1 MHHQFH
7 PLILVIFMLFLPRQL
22 PAQESSET
30 GTSGPRFI
38 RYAGVG
44 LHSGF
49 IFAHNK
55 LVQNTKGSFPWGVEA
70 DLSRQ
75 ILKSPVWDECR
86 CFPRSGLVLSYFDFG
101 NVTLGR
107 SFSAGIYIEPFL
119 SVRHRVNICLKGVAG
134 ASYLSHPFD
143 ETSNPDNNS
152 YSTYLSVYLAFGL
165 GASVKVSEH
174 TSVKLSAFYNHHSN
188 GAVKEPNSGINWPAV
203 NLHVYYALNPVPF
216 PEKKK
221 TPAREFLKKPW
232 RKEIVLL
239 ASQRYT
245 GKDNKSYYFIAG
257 AGLNIGKQV
266 SGMNAL
272 TAGFEAVADYSLHKR
287 LEQDGRQGKSFIQA
301 GILAGHEFLM
311 GRFTFSQQLGV
322 YVFNETPYFDA
333 VYQRYGLTLAVSR
346 HLGLGLN
353 AKVHRHVAAFLDG
366 RVVWRW

>member
-1 MHHQFH
+1 MHHLSLSLF
-7 PLILVIFMLFLPRQL
+7 LTVFMLLLPRQL
-22 PAQESSET
+22 PAQESSAT
-30 GTSGPRFI
+30 DSAGPRFI
-38 RYAGVG
+38 RYAGMG
-44 LHSGF
+44 LHAGF

-55 LVQNTKGSFPWGVEA
+55 LVQNTKGSFPRGVEA

-86 CFPRSGLVLSYFDFG
+86 CFPRSGLILSYFDFG
-101 NVTLGR
+101 NITLGR

-119 SVRHRVNICLKGVAG
+119 SVRHRVNISLKGVAG
-134 ASYLSHPFD
+134 ASYLSHPYH
-143 ETSNPDNNS
+143 EIRNPDNNS

-165 GASVKVSEH
+165 GASVHVSEH
-174 TSVKLSAFYNHHSN
+174 TSLKLSVFYNHHSN
-188 GAVKEPNSGINWPAV
+188 GAVREPNSGINWPAV
-203 NLHVYYALNPVPF
+203 NLHLYYALNPVPY

-221 TPAREFLKKPW
+221 TPVREFLKKPL
-232 RKEIVLL
+232 RKEIVIL
-239 ASQRYT
+239 ASRRYT
-245 GKDNKSYYFIAG
+245 GKDNKSYYLIAG
-257 AGLNIGKQV
+257 AGLNMSKQI

-272 TAGFEAVADYSLHKR
+272 TAGIEAVADYSLRKR
-287 LEQDGRQGKSFIQA
+287 LEQDGRRGKSFVQA

-322 YVFNETPYFDA
+322 YVFNEMPYFDA

-346 HLGLGLN
+346 HVALGLN